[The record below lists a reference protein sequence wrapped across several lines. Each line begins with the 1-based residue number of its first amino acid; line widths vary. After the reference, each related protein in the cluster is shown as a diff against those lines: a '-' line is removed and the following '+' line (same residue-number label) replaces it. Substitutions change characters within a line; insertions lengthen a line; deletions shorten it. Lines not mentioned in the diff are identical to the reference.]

1 MFSCLYIYMS
11 LPNSCIKR
19 IARDVCDLSKNSL
32 SNNGIFYIHDEENI
46 LNGYALIMG
55 PEDTV
60 YEDGFYFFKFLFPEN
75 YPYSPPKV
83 TFSTYDNKVPTR
95 FHPNLY
101 RNGKTCLSIL
111 NTWRGDGWTSCQTIR
126 SVLLTLSSILT
137 SNPLIEEPGILISH
151 RDNIPY
157 NNIITFKNIE
167 VSIIQVLQN
176 CKNNN
181 LSDFNIFS
189 YIIKEIGEKKKIK
202 IQQRIIELKNKYNS
216 YIEKAFI
223 YNMECEINYKKL
235 LDYYE
240 KLI

>member
-1 MFSCLYIYMS
+1 MS

-19 IARDVCDLSKNSL
+19 IARDVCDLSKNNL
-32 SNNGIFYIHDEENI
+32 SNNGIFYIHDEDNI
-46 LNGYALIMG
+46 LNGYALIVG

-60 YEDGFYFFKFLFPEN
+60 YEGGFYFFKFLFPEN
-75 YPYSPPKV
+75 YPYSPPTV
-83 TFSTYDNKVPTR
+83 TFCTYDNKVNTR

-111 NTWRGDGWTSCQTIR
+111 NTWKGDGWTSCQTIR

-167 VSIIQVLQN
+167 VSIIDVIEK
-176 CKNNN
+176 CKNND
-181 LSDFNIFS
+181 LSDFEMFS
-189 YIIKEIGEKKKIK
+189 YIIKEIFENKKFKTH
-202 IQQRIIELKNKYNS
+202 QRISELKDKYSKS

-235 LDYYE
+235 SNYYE